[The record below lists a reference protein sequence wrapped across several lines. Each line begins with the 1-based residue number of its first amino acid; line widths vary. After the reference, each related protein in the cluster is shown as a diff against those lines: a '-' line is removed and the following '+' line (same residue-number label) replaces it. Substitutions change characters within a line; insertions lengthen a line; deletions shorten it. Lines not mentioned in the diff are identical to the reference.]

1 MTVAFV
7 VSSRYIM
14 RTIRIPI
21 IESKQSNQ
29 AKLFRKLPPVAK
41 KLFVVIAKLSQ
52 PEGTIAIDD
61 IRNLNMFGATRDIE
75 NLLYTLES
83 RGFGEVTINGAE
95 THFTPNKILAQS
107 VL

>member
-1 MTVAFV
+1 
-7 VSSRYIM
+7 M

-21 IESKQSNQ
+21 VESKQSAQ
-29 AKLFRKLPPVAK
+29 ARLFRKLPPVAK
-41 KLFVVIAKLSQ
+41 ELFVVISKLSQ
-52 PEGTIAIDD
+52 LRDVVSIDD

-95 THFTPNKILAQS
+95 TNFTPNKILVQS

>member
-1 MTVAFV
+1 
-7 VSSRYIM
+7 M
-14 RTIRIPI
+14 RTFKIPI
-21 IESKQSNQ
+21 TESKLGSQ
-29 AKLFRKLPPVAK
+29 ARLFRKLPPVAK
-41 KLFVVIAKLSQ
+41 KLFVVIARLSQ
-52 PEGTIAIDD
+52 SSGIISIDD

-95 THFTPNKILAQS
+95 IRFTPNKILAQS